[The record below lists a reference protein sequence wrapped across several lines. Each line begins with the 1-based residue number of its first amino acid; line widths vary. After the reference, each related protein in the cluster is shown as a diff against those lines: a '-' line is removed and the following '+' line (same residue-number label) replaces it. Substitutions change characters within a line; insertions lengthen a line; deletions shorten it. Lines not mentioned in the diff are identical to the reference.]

1 MLDSPAQV
9 SVVPLYPSSSAP
21 SSALSSSLA
30 QTSRTSSDICNSARN
45 SFAST
50 CPPSVSSAPSQPPK
64 PQSAAA
70 SLSLQLANICPKRTP
85 TLDLSTQPHIL
96 PRSSSISK
104 TKLRASFASSTSS
117 SSSSSSH
124 HLHGSTCSLP
134 ISLSMPSISSAAQVE
149 TTPKAGSSRFPITT
163 TTMAAKTSSKRS
175 SLLGSISVAD
185 RAKKFQ
191 PESASVAPPSRPY
204 KSGVRKTSPS
214 PVIQPA
220 SNATSAASPS
230 SSPLLLSSQ
239 APCSSSQVAA
249 TSYNNDTANE
259 SNAVIKHARRI
270 SVSTPMHRRARSDVS
285 LIDPHFGQDTT
296 SSTSTSDSNIIA
308 TINPPTIR
316 TTSFAEIEE
325 LTAKLEA
332 NRPRSKTLDR
342 LHRGR
347 ANSVLMQSI
356 AEENMQLRLCSSTET
371 IRGLNPAGPRASG
384 IDPRLALKDS
394 HVNFQVSPCLSEDG
408 SIDWHCFVTANYG
421 VTASVDFRQPISIT
435 DLAFPISKRKQVY
448 HSKLAKAD
456 SPTLND
462 EATWLEEE
470 LARCSSDEE
479 DDEHNPNGAVRH
491 SIDEEYLT
499 PDGSPLLSP
508 VNVMAPPQVEIMGLG
523 IQDVSLLLPGEQKD
537 AEKSADSLLE
547 QVAMHEACIQT
558 LRTLSHEEREQATAI
573 ASVTNSRQQLHLGLP
588 SMPNRRSSL
597 SVPPQYPALR
607 GVGSNG
613 DFSATQLDSSALF
626 GEDSY
631 DASMSPMADM
641 GHGAPNNDYS
651 TDSTGERRAS
661 AASYLS
667 TDSTASAD
675 LSNTSH
681 ASSLLFN
688 AHLAAPSMERGG
700 SADTALST
708 RPSSIASSYCH
719 DKAPVKPPRSPF
731 RMNSLPL
738 PPLPQEEACETPQ
751 LSHQSEAQVGLGKPL
766 RSPLRMNAMP
776 LPPLPHEAADA
787 VCKPRSSKES
797 ARVLRQA
804 SRRKEGTDLPL
815 PPARLGSLDA
825 MVAAAPKEMQLK
837 EEFPDR
843 LLGDWMTAESPA
855 IVEKHEEHG
864 FSVEPVPLHKRIRKQ
879 DGTTY
884 LPGLGEIVPPSP
896 DVAANLTLSAQDI
909 PIYPAALKRLGL
921 EPSASMLSPATP
933 AATSAAASGAGLTKS
948 LTLKS
953 KLSGRLGLSTGSK
966 DDDAVVAGA
975 KVERKGSDS
984 SLPNVLGR
992 MRKSSGKNDSRLS
1005 SVTTLAAAAE
1015 LPAAWK
1021 DRIKRPSIDTR
1032 RPSLASLT
1040 LSSTHSSSASS
1051 KVNGAVQQRATATP
1065 LPGIQLQD
1073 SRSRSSMGFRKM
1085 LSSIT
1090 GVESI
1095 PSSTTSTSSSTVN
1108 TNTNTNT
1115 NNPSF
1120 STFAEST
1127 TTAPTTLE
1135 ALAATTFESPLRRK
1149 PSSRS
1154 RTQHY
1159 QSFIQLSDDED
1170 SPSPSSSSSSSSS
1183 FSPSSS
1189 SVILHKGSGKKDL
1202 TKMFGASQVDLD
1214 LSHPSTSA
1222 TAARQDKRWTASLGR
1237 SSAAK
1242 KRSGLW

>member
-1 MLDSPAQV
+1 MLDPPVQG
-9 SVVPLYPSSSAP
+9 SVHPLCPSSSAP
-21 SSALSSSLA
+21 NSVLSASL
-30 QTSRTSSDICNSARN
+30 SRTTHTSPNTCNSARG

-50 CPPSVSSAPSQPPK
+50 WAHSVSSIRSQPPE

-70 SLSLQLANICPKRTP
+70 PSPLHLANICHRRTR

-104 TKLRASFASSTSS
+104 NKLRVSFASTTPSSSPSS
-117 SSSSSSH
+117 SSSYH
-124 HLHGSTCSLP
+124 HRSTCSLP
-134 ISLSMPSISSAAQVE
+134 ISPSMPSTSSAAQVE
-149 TTPKAGSSRFPITT
+149 TTPKAGPSRFPISA
-163 TTMAAKTSSKRS
+163 TTMSAKPTSKRN

-191 PESASVAPPSRPY
+191 SESASVAPPSRPA
-204 KSGVRKTSPS
+204 KSCVRKTSSS
-214 PVIQPA
+214 PVTQPA
-220 SNATSAASPS
+220 SVATSAASPS
-230 SSPLLLSSQ
+230 SSPLLPSSQ
-239 APCSSSQVAA
+239 ASCSSSQAA
-249 TSYNNDTANE
+249 TSHNNDTAKQ

-270 SVSTPMHRRARSDVS
+270 SVSTPMHRRARSDAS
-285 LIDPHFGQDTT
+285 MIDPHFGHDA
-296 SSTSTSDSNIIA
+296 SSSSSASSGSSSNVAA
-308 TINPPTIR
+308 TNPPTIR

-332 NRPRSKTLDR
+332 NRPRSKTLER
-342 LHRGR
+342 PYRGR

-371 IRGLNPAGPRASG
+371 IRGLNPAGSRASG
-384 IDPRLALKDS
+384 IDARLALKES

-408 SIDWHCFVTANYG
+408 SIDWHCFVTGNYG
-421 VTASVDFRQPISIT
+421 VTASFDFRQPISIT

-448 HSKLAKAD
+448 KSKLAKAD

-479 DDEHNPNGAVRH
+479 DDEHNPYGAVRH

-508 VNVMAPPQVEIMGLG
+508 VNVMAPPPVEIMGLG
-523 IQDVSLLLPGEQKD
+523 IQDVSLLIPGEQKD

-558 LRTLSHEEREQATAI
+558 LRTLSHDEREQATAI
-573 ASVTNSRQQLHLGLP
+573 ASATNKRQQLHLGLP
-588 SMPNRRSSL
+588 SMPDRRSSL
-597 SVPPQYPALR
+597 VVPPQYPALR

-613 DFSATQLDSSALF
+613 DFSATQSDSSALF

-641 GHGAPNNDYS
+641 GHGAPSNDFS
-651 TDSTGERRAS
+651 TDSAGERRAS

-675 LSNTSH
+675 LSIASH
-681 ASSLLFN
+681 GSSLLFN
-688 AHLAAPSMERGG
+688 AHLAAPGMERGG
-700 SADTALST
+700 SADTAHST

-719 DKAPVKPPRSPF
+719 DKAPIKPPRSPF

-751 LSHQSEAQVGLGKPL
+751 LSHQSQVEAGLGKPL
-766 RSPLRMNAMP
+766 RSPLRVNAMP
-776 LPPLPHEAADA
+776 LPPLPHESAAA
-787 VCKPRSSKES
+787 AAGKPRSSKES
-797 ARVLRQA
+797 TRVLRQA

-815 PPARLGSLDA
+815 PPARLDSLDA

-855 IVEKHEEHG
+855 VVEKHEEHG

-896 DVAANLTLSAQDI
+896 DVAANMTLSAQDI

-921 EPSASMLSPATP
+921 EPSASMLSPTA
-933 AATSAAASGAGLTKS
+933 SAVVANGTGLTKS
-948 LTLKS
+948 TTLKS
-953 KLSGRLGLSTGSK
+953 KLSGRLGLSSK
-966 DDDAVVAGA
+966 EDDSSSLGAGV
-975 KVERKGSDS
+975 KVERKVSES

-992 MRKSSGKNDSRLS
+992 MRKSSGKNESRLS
-1005 SVTTLAAAAE
+1005 SAMTLTAAAE

-1040 LSSTHSSSASS
+1040 SSSTHSSSASASS
-1051 KVNGAVQQRATATP
+1051 KISGAVQQRATATP
-1065 LPGIQLQD
+1065 LPTIQSHD
-1073 SRSRSSMGFRKM
+1073 SRSRSSLGFRKM

-1095 PSSTTSTSSSTVN
+1095 PSSTTSTSTVN
-1108 TNTNTNT
+1108 TTTT
-1115 NNPSF
+1115 TTPSF
-1120 STFAEST
+1120 STFTEPST
-1127 TTAPTTLE
+1127 SAPTTLE
-1135 ALAATTFESPLRRK
+1135 ALAATTFESPLRRR

-1154 RTQHY
+1154 RTQQY

-1170 SPSPSSSSSSSSS
+1170 SPSSSPSSSSSSSS
-1183 FSPSSS
+1183 PCSS
-1189 SVILHKGSGKKDL
+1189 SVVLPKGSGKKDL

-1214 LSHPSTSA
+1214 LSHPPTSA
-1222 TAARQDKRWTASLGR
+1222 ATAREDNKRWTASLGR